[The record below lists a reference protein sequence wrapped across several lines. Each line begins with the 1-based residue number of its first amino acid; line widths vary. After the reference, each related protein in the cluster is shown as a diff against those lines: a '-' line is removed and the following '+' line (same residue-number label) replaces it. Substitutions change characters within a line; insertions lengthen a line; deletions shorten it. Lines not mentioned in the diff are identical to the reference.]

1 MAEGRHLSEPE
12 KAHATSEFVI
22 VMAMHYLSL
31 ENVEGRQ
38 AGRQAGGRAG
48 RQAGRQTGR
57 QAGRQADQ
65 I

>member
-31 ENVEGRQ
+31 KNVGVRQ
-38 AGRQAGGRAG
+38 
-48 RQAGRQTGR
+48 
-57 QAGRQADQ
+57 
-65 I
+65 